1 MKRALVLSG
10 GAMVGLAWQTGVA
23 AGLEEAGVDLRDADM
38 IFGTAAGASLGWRLA
53 CGRAATTLAAAIC
66 IEENAAPS
74 PAASSRTAP
83 PSGLPDLLWRQFE
96 AELAGGDATS
106 LRREIGAMSL
116 DAKTVDE
123 ATYLERTDQMLPIG
137 RGQPWPAKFAC
148 SAVDAGT
155 GELVAWRASSAVG
168 LAEAVGSSC
177 SVPISSPAV
186 TIKARRY
193 ISGAMRSVSNAD
205 LAAGYDHVLVIAMRP
220 PPSDPRTTERMQRSL
235 AFETDRL
242 REGGAVVDVVQPD
255 DASMAAIG
263 FELANVLDL
272 RRRPAACKAGMAQGR
287 ALAAALKPYWD

>member
-1 MKRALVLSG
+1 
-10 GAMVGLAWQTGVA
+10 MVGMAWQTGVA
-23 AGLEEAGVDLRDADM
+23 AGLQEADLHLCDADM

-66 IEENAAPS
+66 AEDNPVPSLAPS
-74 PAASSRTAP
+74 SPSAP

-96 AELAGGDATS
+96 AEMAGGDAAS

-116 DAKTVDE
+116 GARTVDE
-123 ATYLERTDQMLPIG
+123 STFLERTDQMLPIG
-137 RGQPWPAKFAC
+137 RGQPWPANFAC
-148 SAVDAGT
+148 SAIDAGT

-186 TIKARRY
+186 TIKGRRY

-205 LAAGYDHVLVIAMRP
+205 LAAGYDHVLVMAMRP

-242 REGGAVVDVVQPD
+242 RQGGASVNVVQPD
-255 DASMAAIG
+255 GASMDAIG
-263 FELANVLDL
+263 FELANILDL
-272 RRRPAACKAGMAQGR
+272 RRRPAACKAGIAQGR
-287 ALAAALKPYWD
+287 ALAAVLKPYWV